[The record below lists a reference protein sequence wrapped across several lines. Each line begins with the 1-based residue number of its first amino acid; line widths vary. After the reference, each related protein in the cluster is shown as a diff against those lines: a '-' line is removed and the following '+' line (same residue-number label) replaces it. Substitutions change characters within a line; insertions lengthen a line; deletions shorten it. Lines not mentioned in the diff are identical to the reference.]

1 MRRFPTVRVLVA
13 LRDLGYQR
21 SPSYNPG
28 ELVLISPTTQI
39 TIVVPV
45 NLGDDLSEAVLRQV
59 LKDEPIDLDRFIQ
72 SI

>member
-1 MRRFPTVRVLVA
+1 MRRFPPVRVLVA
-13 LRDLGYQR
+13 LRDLGYQQ

-28 ELVLISPTTQI
+28 ELVLISPATQMK
-39 TIVVPV
+39 IVVPV

-59 LKDEPIDLDRFIQ
+59 LKDEPIDLDQFIQ